1 MGFLRKLGKKLKKGF
16 QKLFSTKLGKI
27 AGTIG
32 LYMAM
37 GAVAKSFTGWF
48 SSTFGKAAAETAAK
62 TVTETVTTTA
72 AETAATTAAETAA
85 TTAAETAAKTAA
97 EEITTKTVGES
108 LKESA
113 LSLEDTLTKSKEVLN
128 TLDSPASTFADKAN
142 TVIDAID
149 TNVINGGDLTVSNSL
164 TDSVATVAETVT
176 TAPDLSNVIGDEI
189 IVDNINIGDASEIRE
204 LTDFSSISETAIKEA
219 KDFKYSELDLGD
231 KFKKFGQE
239 TKDFVMEEVIPQD
252 RSEFIGDAVRTQAIN
267 ALDEYLNPIEEP
279 FVSAGVAPKPQGQA
293 PQAAYLQ
300 EVGPQYARAMNSNTV
315 PSFEQIMAST
325 MYGPGTPQY
334 LSQFNPQQLNILPLP
349 TV

>member
-1 MGFLRKLGKKLKKGF
+1 
-16 QKLFSTKLGKI
+16 
-27 AGTIG
+27 
-32 LYMAM
+32 
-37 GAVAKSFTGWF
+37 
-48 SSTFGKAAAETAAK
+48 
-62 TVTETVTTTA
+62 
-72 AETAATTAAETAA
+72 
-85 TTAAETAAKTAA
+85 
-97 EEITTKTVGES
+97 
-108 LKESA
+108 
-113 LSLEDTLTKSKEVLN
+113 LN
-128 TLDSPASTFADKAN
+128 DPASTFADKAN

-164 TDSVATVAETVT
+164 TDSVSTVAETVT
-176 TAPDLSNVIGDEI
+176 TAPNLSNVIGDEI

-252 RSEFIGDAVRTQAIN
+252 RSEFIGDAVRTQAIV
-267 ALDEYLNPIEEP
+267 ALDEYMNPVEEP

-334 LSQFNPQQLNILPLP
+334 LSQFNPQQFNILPLP
-349 TV
+349 AA

>member
-48 SSTFGKAAAETAAK
+48 SSTFGKAAAETAAQ
-62 TVTETVTTTA
+62 TVG
-72 AETAATTAAETAA
+72 ETAATTVGETVA
-85 TTAAETAAKTAA
+85 TTAT

-128 TLDSPASTFADKAN
+128 TLDNPASTFADKAN
-142 TVIDAID
+142 TVINAID

-164 TDSVATVAETVT
+164 TDSVIQVGETVT
-176 TAPDLSNVIGDEI
+176 NAPSIRGTVGEDIV
-189 IVDNINIGDASEIRE
+189 VDNITIGDASEIRE
-204 LTDFSSISETAIKEA
+204 LTDYSSISNDAIKDF

-252 RSEFIGDAVRTQAIN
+252 RSEFIGDAVRTQAIV
-267 ALDEYLNPIEEP
+267 ALDDYLNPIEEP

-334 LSQFNPQQLNILPLP
+334 LSQFNPQQFNILPLP

>member
-48 SSTFGKAAAETAAK
+48 SSTFGKAAAETASQAALEETAK
-62 TVTETVTTTA
+62 KTAEEALTKTALEETVKKEVTG
-72 AETAATTAAETAA
+72 
-85 TTAAETAAKTAA
+85 
-97 EEITTKTVGES
+97 EIATKTVGES

-113 LSLEDTLTKSKEVLN
+113 LSLEKTLTKSKEVLN
-128 TLDSPASTFADKAN
+128 TLDNPASTFADKAN

-149 TNVINGGDLTVSNSL
+149 TNIINGGDLTVSNSL
-164 TDSVATVAETVT
+164 TDSVSTVAETVT
-176 TAPDLSNVIGDEI
+176 TAPNLSNVIGDEI
-189 IVDNINIGDASEIRE
+189 VVDNINIGDASDIRE

-252 RSEFIGDAVRTQAIN
+252 RSEFIGDAVRTQAIV
-267 ALDEYLNPIEEP
+267 ALDEYINPVEEP

-334 LSQFNPQQLNILPLP
+334 LSQFNPQQFNILPLP
-349 TV
+349 AA